1 MRAQAVA
8 ATAIAPPLP
17 LPVSNSLLGCRWA
30 RGRARHDRDGG
41 RHCEEERDHCANKGR
56 PQRHEG
62 DLFKDEGDAAGN

>member
-1 MRAQAVA
+1 VREAEPGMISRNG
-8 ATAIAPPLP
+8 
-17 LPVSNSLLGCRWA
+17 S
-30 RGRARHDRDGG
+30 

>member
-8 ATAIAPPLP
+8 AMTIAPAIAIACLQLP
-17 LPVSNSLLGCRWA
+17 
-30 RGRARHDRDGG
+30 
-41 RHCEEERDHCANKGR
+41 RHCQEERDHCANKGR

>member
-8 ATAIAPPLP
+8 ATTIAPVIAIACLQLP
-17 LPVSNSLLGCRWA
+17 AGTGMISRNGS
-30 RGRARHDRDGG
+30 